1 MRSTPPTSAAV
12 YARIS
17 HDPSGE
23 RLGVQRQEAD
33 CVEEAKRRGWNV
45 AKVYVDDD
53 RSAFDTRK
61 PRPEY
66 QRLLKDIQLGLRDGV
81 MIWRLDRLHRQPRE
95 LEEFIVICDKH
106 RVALATVT
114 GDVDLATSQGRLLA
128 RTWGAFAA
136 HECEIRS
143 ERMSRANLER
153 ARHGIM
159 RIPRGEYGFKRDG
172 NIVNDAEATVIRE
185 AAARLLRGESL
196 RGICNDLNRRGIP
209 SARKVLWTAASM
221 RCMLGNP
228 RLAGW
233 STYHG
238 EVVGKGAWKA
248 ILTRRQSERVRS
260 LLADPD
266 RRTGDGTRRRYLL
279 TGLVRCGRCGARMR
293 SRGNGHARTYVCP
306 WQPGQIGCGRVSINV
321 EDLEGVFLDRLYQ
334 RLDSDELPAT
344 LQRGH
349 LSDAKWRKAQ
359 SAMNGAEAR
368 LRSMARDYST
378 GSLTRVEW
386 RAARP
391 ALLER
396 ARVTRRSLL
405 QNRAEDI
412 VAEFIGHAD
421 DLRAAWAD
429 VTPSRQRAI
438 TGALVEEVVIWP
450 ATSSR
455 SRGEERTLIWW
466 CGEARPGTPRGA
478 RRGIAERRAAGEFDQ
493 CSVALCV
500 EPYSASGY
508 CKLHLSRI
516 TKHGQ
521 AGTAQRLRM
530 SPYRGA
536 LCAADNCDRAAVAVG
551 RCAPHYE
558 EWVRDDPTRPR
569 CGVTDCGR
577 SAQAG
582 QWCSRHYQRLTRT
595 GTTELRP
602 RVRASPSPQSHGRSR
617 AHVAPHDAPASAVL
631 PRERSAH

>member
-1 MRSTPPTSAAV
+1 
-12 YARIS
+12 
-17 HDPSGE
+17 
-23 RLGVQRQEAD
+23 
-33 CVEEAKRRGWNV
+33 
-45 AKVYVDDD
+45 
-53 RSAFDTRK
+53 
-61 PRPEY
+61 
-66 QRLLKDIQLGLRDGV
+66 
-81 MIWRLDRLHRQPRE
+81 
-95 LEEFIVICDKH
+95 
-106 RVALATVT
+106 
-114 GDVDLATSQGRLLA
+114 
-128 RTWGAFAA
+128 
-136 HECEIRS
+136 
-143 ERMSRANLER
+143 
-153 ARHGIM
+153 
-159 RIPRGEYGFKRDG
+159 
-172 NIVNDAEATVIRE
+172 
-185 AAARLLRGESL
+185 
-196 RGICNDLNRRGIP
+196 
-209 SARKVLWTAASM
+209 
-221 RCMLGNP
+221 
-228 RLAGW
+228 
-233 STYHG
+233 
-238 EVVGKGAWKA
+238 
-248 ILTRRQSERVRS
+248 
-260 LLADPD
+260 
-266 RRTGDGTRRRYLL
+266 
-279 TGLVRCGRCGARMR
+279 MR